1 MTTAEQLEQW
11 RGRKVVDADGEDI
24 GKLDDVYFAGDGEP
38 VLARV
43 SSGLLGRHHSLV
55 PLVDSSVGRD
65 YLRVAYRRDQLVQVD
80 QGELADV
87 VDPAN
92 AATIARA
99 YGVAL
104 PDAERGYESS
114 TRVEARRAQAAADAE
129 RAAALES
136 QAQSLGDQADAARSR
151 AAEADRAA
159 TDAERDAADAAQ
171 AAAEARRRAS
181 P

>member
-24 GKLDDVYFAGDGEP
+24 GKLDDVYFASDGEP

-55 PLVDSSVGRD
+55 PLIDSSVGRD
-65 YLRVAYRRDQLVQVD
+65 YLRIAYRKEQLVQVD
-80 QGELADV
+80 QGELADA

-92 AATIARA
+92 AATIAQA
-99 YGVAL
+99 YGVTL
-104 PDAERGYESS
+104 PGAESGYESS
-114 TRVEARRAQAAADAE
+114 TRVEARRAQAAAEAE
-129 RAAALES
+129 RAAALEA
-136 QAQSLGDQADAARSR
+136 QARALADQADAARTH
-151 AAEADRAA
+151 AANADQTA
-159 TDAERDAADAAQ
+159 TQAERDAADAAR
-171 AAAEARRRAS
+171 AAAEARQRAS